1 MSHRAMNW
9 ALEQRHLKPGPWIVL
24 IKLSDRHNKDTLR
37 VNPEQAQLMDDCNV
51 SRATLNRHL
60 DDLEAA
66 GLLQRVQRMHPVTKK
81 QLSTQYILAIDYG
94 NPPHVEHA
102 VSQFET
108 REGQGE
114 TGNSDAGRVSNC
126 DTETVSQKSPIPCL
140 KNGESRVSNRDT
152 KNPVKEPK
160 REPSAR
166 EDFPDVSDDPFLTFW
181 AAYPDPVEID
191 AARQAFDAVVDGG
204 EVTGADLAEAAAVYA
219 KSEKVQQGFG
229 MKPANWLNRG
239 AWRDQKALPRA
250 GSSASQVAEPA
261 SPEAVA
267 RQMADLVKQGKSYAA
282 SAIRPAMAR
291 QMLAMGLVTQSDLRA
306 VGVTS

>member
-1 MSHRAMNW
+1 MNW

-24 IKLSDRHNKDTLR
+24 IKLADRHNKDTLR

-66 GLLQRVQRMHPVTKK
+66 GLLQRVQRMHPATKK
-81 QLSTQYILAIDYG
+81 QLATQYILAIDYD

-102 VSQFET
+102 VSQYET

-114 TGNSDAGRVSNC
+114 SANIGAARVSNC
-126 DTETVSQKSPIPCL
+126 DTGAVSQKSAIPCL

-166 EDFPDVSDDPFLTFW
+166 EDFSDGSGDPFSEFW
-181 AAYPDPVEID
+181 AAFPDPVEID
-191 AARQAFDAVVDGG
+191 AARQAFDAVIDGG
-204 EVTGADLAEAAAVYA
+204 EVTGADLAEAAAIYA
-219 KSEKVQQGFG
+219 KSVKVAQGFG

-239 AWRDQKALPRA
+239 AWRDQCATPATAVTA
-250 GSSASQVAEPA
+250 GPPPG
-261 SPEAVA
+261 PEDVA
-267 RQMADLVKQGKSYAA
+267 RQMAELVKAGKSYAA
-282 SAIRPAMAR
+282 SAIRPAVAR
-291 QMLAMGLVTQSDLRA
+291 QMLAMGLVTASELRA
-306 VGVTS
+306 VGVTA